1 MKRVLALA
9 MAALMMVGLLA
20 ACGGSSSSSAAPA
33 ASTASGSAAA
43 PAGDATV
50 TLDFSWWGNQTR
62 NDRTQGACELYTK
75 EHPNVTFNL
84 MPINNKEYFDKLST
98 LVAGNE
104 APAIM
109 QQDYGRIKKMIDKGV
124 HEDMTPYVDSGVID
138 LTDVPEAYLSS
149 GLIDGKYY
157 AFSMGVNAPCMVYD
171 EKLLSDAGIEVKDQM
186 TWDEFE
192 ALAKEVYEKTGVPT
206 SFGTYYG
213 PQHQIDISVRNA
225 GLHTYNDEGTD
236 LGFEDAKLIT
246 RVFEQY
252 AKSTEDWAL
261 KAESYAGI
269 TSVEQCPIVTGA
281 AWNEF
286 LFSNQAVALQDAMGA
301 DRPVGI
307 TMNPEYADKTAPG
320 AYLKPSVMIAMGS
333 QGTQEEKD
341 EAAKVINYIL
351 NSSEANDILLGE
363 RGAPINS
370 KVRDEIAGKV
380 DEATKKTFDYIGF
393 IEDKCAPINPP
404 DPAASN
410 EITSNATRIMNEV
423 IYGQTTAEDA
433 AQQWM
438 TMAKELL
445 VS

>member
-1 MKRVLALA
+1 MKRVFALALA
-9 MAALMMVGLLA
+9 TVMAACLLA
-20 ACGGSSSSSAAPA
+20 ACGGSSSSAPA
-33 ASTASGSAAA
+33 ASAPAGSSTAA

-50 TLDFSWWGNQTR
+50 QLDFSWWGNQTR
-62 NDRTQGACELYTK
+62 NDRTQSACELYTQQ
-75 EHPNVTFNL
+75 HPNVTFNL

-138 LTDVPEAYLSS
+138 LTDIPEAYLSS
-149 GLIDGKYY
+149 GFIDGKYY

-171 EKLLSDAGIEVKDQM
+171 EKLLSDAGIEVKEQM
-186 TWDEFE
+186 TWEEFE

-225 GLHTYNDEGTD
+225 GLQTYNDEGNG
-236 LGFEDAKLIT
+236 LGFEDVGLIT

-252 AKSTEDWAL
+252 AKSSEDWAL

-301 DRPVGI
+301 DRPVGMV
-307 TMNPEYADKTAPG
+307 MNPEYSDKTAPG

-341 EAAKVINYIL
+341 EAAKVVNYIL
-351 NSSEANDILLGE
+351 NSTEANDILLGE

-370 KVRDEIAGKV
+370 KVRDAIADKV
-380 DEATKKTFDYIGF
+380 DDATKKTFDYISF

-404 DPAASN
+404 DPAAAN
-410 EITSNATRIMNEV
+410 EITSNSTRLMNEV
-423 IYGQTTAEDA
+423 IYGQTTPADA
-433 AQQWM
+433 AAQFM
-438 TMAKELL
+438 SMAQELL
-445 VS
+445 AG